1 MHCIPPARQARGGH
15 AKYELGMANAIDYA
29 SGDIS
34 PQMEQDPM
42 ARKSTKTKEQIMEI
56 LAEMKAGAKLA
67 DLLAKHGVSASTLY
81 NWKSRFGG
89 GQGDA
94 PRRRGRPPK
103 NAPKV
108 AGRKPAKPAP
118 RAAAPAPARPSEVDR
133 LKVMLVDLMLERD
146 ELKARLARR

>member
-1 MHCIPPARQARGGH
+1 
-15 AKYELGMANAIDYA
+15 
-29 SGDIS
+29 
-34 PQMEQDPM
+34 M
-42 ARKSTKTKEQIMEI
+42 ARKSKKTKEQIMEI
-56 LAEMKAGAKLA
+56 LAEMKTGAKLA

-108 AGRKPAKPAP
+108 AGRKAAKPALRA
-118 RAAAPAPARPSEVDR
+118 RAAGPAPAQPSEVER